1 MGRKPKTLLPKLG
14 TPLTLTLMVD
24 ITTSITPIEREY
36 SSGIFVEKWVGSIVI
51 KGGID
56 GSILHYPIEGESP
69 KNIVETQ
76 ICALESMK
84 DAIEKRIKLL
94 EGCLR

>member
-1 MGRKPKTLLPKLG
+1 MI
-14 TPLTLTLMVD
+14 D
-24 ITTSITPIEREY
+24 ITTTVTPIKREY
-36 SSGIFVEKWVGSIVI
+36 PNGFLTQKWVGSVTL

-56 GSILHYPIEGESP
+56 GSTLHYPLVGESP
-69 KNIVETQ
+69 KDIVQSQ

-94 EGCLR
+94 ESSLRD